1 MAFEAISEIE
11 KAEQEAAK
19 IRADAVMQAK
29 KLIEQAE
36 LDGRQSIETARYR
49 AADAFRDTEADREA
63 DFQRELG
70 DYWTDIN
77 VQKEELAQRADAHRA
92 EAALYIQERI
102 VNS

>member
-1 MAFEAISEIE
+1 MPHTTGAVS
-11 KAEQEAAK
+11 AASPK
-19 IRADAVMQAK
+19 RK
-29 KLIEQAE
+29 
-36 LDGRQSIETARYR
+36 SS
-49 AADAFRDTEADREA
+49 ADREA